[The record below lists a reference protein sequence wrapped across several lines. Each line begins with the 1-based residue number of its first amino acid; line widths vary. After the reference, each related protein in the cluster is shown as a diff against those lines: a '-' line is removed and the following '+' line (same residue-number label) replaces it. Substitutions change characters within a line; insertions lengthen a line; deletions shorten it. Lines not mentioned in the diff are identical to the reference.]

1 MGAALGTTGLR
12 EIVLDTETSG
22 LSPKQGHRII
32 EIGCVELIDKVKTG
46 VVYHQYINPEVS
58 IHPRALKV
66 HGITNEFL
74 NAYPKFS
81 EIAEEFLAFI
91 GNDRL
96 VIHNAR
102 FDLGFLNNELVLS
115 GFPKVVDRRVRC
127 TMQIAR
133 EKHGSPATLDAVC
146 ARYKVDT
153 SVRSNTHGALVDAD
167 VLANVYTRLCSN

>member
-1 MGAALGTTGLR
+1 MGMR

-66 HGITNEFL
+66 HGISNEFL

-102 FDLGFLNNELVLS
+102 FDLSFINTQLELCGL
-115 GFPKVVDRRVRC
+115 PKIVDRRVRC

-133 EKHGSPATLDAVC
+133 EMHGNPCNLNAVC
-146 ARYKVDT
+146 SRYKVD
-153 SVRSNTHGALVDAD
+153 SSIRSSKHGALVDAD
-167 VLANVYTRLCSN
+167 VLANVYVKMVKI

>member
-1 MGAALGTTGLR
+1 MR

-46 VVYHQYINPEVS
+46 IVYHQYINPEID

-74 NAYPKFS
+74 NAYPKFN
-81 EIAEEFLAFI
+81 EIADSLLEFI
-91 GNDRL
+91 GDDRL

-102 FDLGFLNNELVLS
+102 FDLGFLNVQLELCGL
-115 GFPKVVDRRVRC
+115 PRIVDRRVRC
-127 TMQIAR
+127 TMLIAR
-133 EKHGSPATLDAVC
+133 EKHGSPATLDAMC
-146 ARYKVDT
+146 ARYKVDSSMR
-153 SVRSNTHGALVDAD
+153 SVHHSALVDAN
-167 VLANVYTRLCSN
+167 VLADMYVRMVKV